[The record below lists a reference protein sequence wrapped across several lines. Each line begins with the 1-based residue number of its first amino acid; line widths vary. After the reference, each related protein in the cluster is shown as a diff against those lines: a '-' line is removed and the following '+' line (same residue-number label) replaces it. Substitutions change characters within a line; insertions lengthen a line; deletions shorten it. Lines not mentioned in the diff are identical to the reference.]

1 MPRKKQNAPGV
12 SKDEYPAVTNI
23 VVSRIAGYII
33 SGYYSWILHKYASN
47 FELQC
52 TSIRKNLFL
61 CHVFSLPAK
70 APLFRPR
77 EAFEALR
84 SKHVA
89 EVSTSLGRP
98 GAEARKGHDGSYY
111 GSHYGSYYG
120 DTKAVLRLLR

>member
-1 MPRKKQNAPGV
+1 M
-12 SKDEYPAVTNI
+12 
-23 VVSRIAGYII
+23 
-33 SGYYSWILHKYASN
+33 
-47 FELQC
+47 
-52 TSIRKNLFL
+52 
-61 CHVFSLPAK
+61 
-70 APLFRPR
+70 FRPR

-111 GSHYGSYYG
+111 GSYYG

>member
-1 MPRKKQNAPGV
+1 M
-12 SKDEYPAVTNI
+12 
-23 VVSRIAGYII
+23 
-33 SGYYSWILHKYASN
+33 
-47 FELQC
+47 
-52 TSIRKNLFL
+52 
-61 CHVFSLPAK
+61 
-70 APLFRPR
+70 FRPR